1 MIFIVLQMLVSNTKV
16 RRSLFVVWKPVIFGT
31 YRSHMILLI
40 LKKKKTFTTDLLLT
54 NPTIV
59 FLNDSWS
66 QDFHIIVSSLYR
78 F

>member
-1 MIFIVLQMLVSNTKV
+1 
-16 RRSLFVVWKPVIFGT
+16 
-31 YRSHMILLI
+31 MILLI